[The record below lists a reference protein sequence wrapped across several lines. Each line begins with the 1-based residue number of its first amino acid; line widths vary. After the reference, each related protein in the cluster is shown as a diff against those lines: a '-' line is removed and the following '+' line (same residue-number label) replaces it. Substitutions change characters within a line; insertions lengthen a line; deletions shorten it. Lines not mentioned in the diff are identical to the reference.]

1 MVKHEIKVECSAT
14 DALRSIIE
22 KAYFI
27 EGLGGKIQGKEN
39 YMVLTEEID
48 EVSYTVLKGLHH
60 ATVKIIN
67 PDIIDGAMRFIVD
80 ESNDEMRIYPI
91 SIYCIKEDEKYIF
104 Y

>member
-14 DALRSIIE
+14 EALREIIE

-27 EGLGGKIQGKEN
+27 EGLAGKIQGKEN
-39 YMVLTEEID
+39 YMVLTEEMD
-48 EVSYTVLKGLHH
+48 DVAYSVLKGLHN

-67 PDIIDGAMRFIVD
+67 PEIIDGTMRFMID
-80 ESNDEMRIYPI
+80 ESNDDLRIYPI
-91 SIYCIKEDEKYIF
+91 SIYCIKEEDRYIF